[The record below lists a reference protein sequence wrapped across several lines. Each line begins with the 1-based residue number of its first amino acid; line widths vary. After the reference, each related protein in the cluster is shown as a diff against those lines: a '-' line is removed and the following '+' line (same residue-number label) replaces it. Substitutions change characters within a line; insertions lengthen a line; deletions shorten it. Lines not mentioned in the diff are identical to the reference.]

1 MAKDNNDDNFGEYLS
16 LFDIKFIISPYRMIS
31 LIVAK
36 LETNFLQQNYLGQS
50 LAEADI
56 LCKKFHFEHF
66 KKVPTYPLHQV
77 LGMVQPLFGQ
87 KQHTSQTT

>member
-1 MAKDNNDDNFGEYLS
+1 MIILGNTSVYL
-16 LFDIKFIISPYRMIS
+16 ISNLSFPPYRMIS